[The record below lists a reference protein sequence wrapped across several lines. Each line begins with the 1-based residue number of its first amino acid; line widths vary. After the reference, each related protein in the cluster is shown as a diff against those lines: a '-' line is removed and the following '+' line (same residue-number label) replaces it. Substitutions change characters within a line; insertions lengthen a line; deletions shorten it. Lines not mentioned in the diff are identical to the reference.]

1 MKKTVK
7 DFDFYGKKVIVRVDL
22 NVPIKNGE
30 ISDDTRIRASIKTI
44 KYISDNGGKVILFSH
59 LGKVKDDVD
68 RLKNDLYPVSVRL
81 SELLGRD
88 VLFSKETRGSELE
101 NLVSSLNIG
110 DVMLVQNTRYE
121 DLDGKKESSCNLEL
135 ASYWASLGDIFIN
148 DAYGTSHRAHASNV
162 GICKYLPSGV
172 GFLVE
177 EEITKLDAI
186 MDEETSPFVVI
197 MGGAKVSDKI
207 KVIENLILKCDKLIV
222 GGGMAYTF
230 LKALG
235 YNVGSSLV
243 DSDSISF
250 CERMLSLYE
259 DKIVLPI
266 DHVVSNSIDSDV
278 TSIKMINDTNSD
290 EMGLDI
296 GPLTIE
302 KFIQVLSGAK
312 RVIINGPMGCFE
324 NNLYSNGTKSIY
336 DYIVDNN
343 IKTLVG
349 GGDSAASVNKLSDS
363 SKFYHISTGGGATL
377 EYLEGAVLPGISAID
392 EK

>member
-59 LGKVKDDVD
+59 LGKVKDDAD